1 MPDSL
6 IQDLRYVLRVLE
18 RSRVFTAVAVLSLAV
33 GIGANTAIYSAVR
46 VLLLDPMPVRAPEEL
61 ALVYWH
67 DGGGELRISQMSS
80 SGYEDPETGRSYR
93 SNVSYPIYTSMREAA
108 VDGVELAGFN
118 FLRDLSVAFDD
129 RPAVLAGGLVADG
142 RYFTVLQPGMAL
154 GRPLDDADDV
164 ADGPLAAVI
173 SYAFWQRAFGGD
185 PGVLGRPMRVNGIAV
200 TVVGVTANGFRG
212 LSKGGFFPQTE
223 VTVPL
228 RALETIMPRWRPD
241 EGSLL
246 TSDRHFWVRVLARVS
261 PGTARETAVAPRLGA
276 LLQPHLTPVIAD
288 AEEPASV
295 RLLPGERGLD
305 QVRNETRRLLFVL
318 LAVAGAVLLIAC
330 VNLAGLMLSRGV
342 ARQRELA
349 VRRALGAGR
358 ARLVRQLLLEGLCLA
373 LLGGAGAL
381 LLTYWSRHGL
391 TTYLTAGLGT
401 APLSTQPLEVV
412 VDARLVAWTLG
423 VCLVAALACSL
434 LPALRL
440 TRSSAVTYLRHQ
452 TAGAPR
458 LLVGRWLVAV
468 QIAVSVPL
476 LVGAAL
482 FLQTLA
488 NLGRVELGF
497 DPQGLAFF
505 KLDPAATGAPEDQH
519 AAIYRQA
526 LERLRAVPGV
536 SSVTLMENVFL
547 SGITSNSSVTVDD
560 ERLSLYMNAVGPDFL
575 ETMGMRLLAGRVP
588 DERDGPGQP
597 QVAAINEAAAR
608 RLFGSTP
615 PLGQSITLGSR
626 QVEVVGVVSDS
637 LYDRQRSEVRPTM
650 FDSALQRPGFGGHNV
665 VLRTSMAASGL
676 EPLLRQAVADVHRD
690 LPVPEIRTQ
699 VAQMQASIVRERV
712 FTQLLTIFGGF
723 ALLLASLGLH
733 GVTAY
738 SVSRRRSEIGVR
750 VALGARP
757 GQVLWLILR
766 QVVVLAMAGLALGI
780 PLAVTVAPVV
790 GTLLYGVA
798 PTNAALIAS
807 ASLVMLAVAVG
818 AGLMPAR
825 RAARMDPLSA
835 LRTD

>member
-1 MPDSL
+1 MLDSL
-6 IQDLRYVLRVLE
+6 IQDLRYVLRVLG

-46 VLLLDPMPVRAPEEL
+46 VLLLDPMPVRAPDEL

-67 DGGGELRISQMSS
+67 DGGGEMRISQMSS

-93 SNVSYPIYTSMREAA
+93 SNVSYPIYASMREAA
-108 VDGVELAGFN
+108 VDGVALAGFN

-142 RYFTVLQPGMAL
+142 RYFTVLQPGMAV
-154 GRPLDDADDV
+154 GRPLGDADDV
-164 ADGPLAAVI
+164 ADGPLAAVV
-173 SYAFWQRAFGGD
+173 SYGFWQRAFGGD
-185 PGVLGRPMRVNGIAV
+185 PGVLGRPIRVNGIAAR
-200 TVVGVTANGFRG
+200 VVGVTANGFRG

-223 VTVPL
+223 VTLPL

-246 TSDRHFWVRVLARVS
+246 TSDRHFWVRVLARVT
-261 PGTARETAVAPRLGA
+261 PGTARDTAVAPRLGA
-276 LLQPHLTPVIAD
+276 LLQPHLAPVMAD

-305 QVRNETRRLLFVL
+305 QVRDETRRLLFVL

-412 VDARLVAWTLG
+412 VDAPLVAWTLG
-423 VCLVAALACSL
+423 VSVVAALACSL

-440 TRSSAVTYLRHQ
+440 TRSSAITHLRHQ

-505 KLDPAATGAPEDQH
+505 KLDPVATGTPEEQH
-519 AAIYRQA
+519 AAIYRQV

-536 SSVTLMENVFL
+536 SSVTMMENVFL

-597 QVAAINEAAAR
+597 QVAAINETAAR
-608 RLFGSTP
+608 RLFGTTP
-615 PLGQSITLGSR
+615 PLGQTITLGSR
-626 QVEVVGVVSDS
+626 QVEVVGVVGDS
-637 LYDRQRSEVRPTM
+637 LYDRQRAEVRPTM
-650 FDSALQRPGFGGHNV
+650 FDSALQRPGFGGHNIV
-665 VLRTSMAASGL
+665 VRTSMPAAGL
-676 EPLLRQAVADVHRD
+676 EPLLRQAVAGVHRD

-766 QVVVLAMAGLALGI
+766 QVVVLAVAGLALGV

-790 GTLLYGVA
+790 GTLLYEVA